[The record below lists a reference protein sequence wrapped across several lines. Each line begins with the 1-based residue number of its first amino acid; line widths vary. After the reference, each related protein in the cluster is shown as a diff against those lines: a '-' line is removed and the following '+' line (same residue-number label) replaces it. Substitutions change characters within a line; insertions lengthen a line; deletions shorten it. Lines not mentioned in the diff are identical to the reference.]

1 MIYPKKTKMIM
12 LQLFII
18 LTASVL
24 AMMMGHG
31 LVLAAD
37 YLNVGLFELDGNA
50 SDELQVGDDWST
62 LNSTGHPGVVFS
74 GVLDDP
80 GQNTVFVGG
89 KKDIQDISQ
98 WGWKDNGGFP
108 DKDDITHGYAAAYKY
123 NGDLII
129 YFGADRFAN
138 NGDAFLGFWFFQ
150 NEVVI
155 DKTTGTFKDR
165 QGNPA
170 KHSVGDILVIVNY
183 PQASNASPV
192 ISVAEWNPAEADVAT
207 NLKLLVNTAQCGVS
221 VPGQDV
227 KACAITNTD
236 LVAIPSPWTYTPK
249 SGAQNFF
256 PYESFFEGGMNITR
270 ILGFTP
276 CFSSFMAE
284 SRSSDKFTA
293 TLKDFVLG
301 SFPVCGIGVSKACKV
316 ARLTDE
322 NDNTDKY
329 FYVEFSGQVSNSGAG
344 AIPKGAELTVIDDAG
359 TPNDTADDV
368 TIKQTLADDLAPG
381 NSVTFSGYFY
391 SDANPP
397 YNTVKA
403 SVTFSSATLMA
414 VPFSIDCQKL
424 QLNPN
429 LSLSKSCWTKLE
441 SIDSLLAVKAFFK
454 GEVCNKGDVPLFVT
468 VTDDQVGEVLPKTLI
483 LPPPPGTTQNCKTI
497 DERSYLP
504 LQANGN
510 ETDPCK
516 AMFSDTFTATV
527 TSPIPGVSLDPVT
540 ATANCPLCDCK

>member
-12 LQLFII
+12 MKLFII
-18 LTASVL
+18 LAASVL
-24 AMMMGHG
+24 AIMTGQG

-37 YLNVGLFELDGNA
+37 YLNVGIFELDGNA
-50 SDELQVGDDWST
+50 IDEPQVSDDWSA

-108 DKDDITHGYAAAYKY
+108 DKDDITHAYAAAYKY

-301 SFPVCGIGVSKACKV
+301 SFPVCGIAVSKACKV

-368 TIKQTLADDLAPG
+368 TIKQTLTDDLAPG
-381 NSVTFSGYFY
+381 SPVPFSGYFY

-403 SVTFSSATLMA
+403 SVTFSGATLMA

>member
-12 LQLFII
+12 MILFII
-18 LTASVL
+18 LAASVL
-24 AMMMGHG
+24 AMMTGQV

-50 SDELQVGDDWST
+50 IDEPQVSDDWSV

-74 GVLDDP
+74 GVIADP

-108 DKDDITHGYAAAYKY
+108 DKDDITNAYAAAYKY

-183 PQASNASPV
+183 PQASNASPI

-236 LVAIPSPWTYTPK
+236 LAPIPSPWTYTPK

-301 SFPVCGIGVSKACKV
+301 SFPVCGIAVSKACKV

-329 FYVEFSGQVSNSGAG
+329 FYVEFSGQVSNTGAG
-344 AIPKGAELTVIDDAG
+344 AIPKDAEFTIVDDAG
-359 TPNDTADDV
+359 TPNDTTDDV
-368 TIKQTLADDLAPG
+368 TIKQTLTNDLAPG
-381 NSVTFSGYFY
+381 NSVPFSGYFY

-397 YNTVKA
+397 YNTVNA
-403 SVTFSSATLMA
+403 SVTFSGATLMA

-424 QLNPN
+424 PLNPN

-468 VTDDQVGEVLPKTLI
+468 VTDDPVGEVLPKTLI
-483 LPPPPGTTQNCKTI
+483 LPPPPGATQNCKTI